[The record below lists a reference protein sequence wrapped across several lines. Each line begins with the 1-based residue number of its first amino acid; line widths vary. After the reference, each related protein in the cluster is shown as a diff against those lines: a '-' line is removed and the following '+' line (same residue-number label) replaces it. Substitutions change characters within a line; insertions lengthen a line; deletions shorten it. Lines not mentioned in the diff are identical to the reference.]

1 MTQYKSPAT
10 RRFRIR
16 LSVLIVIYFLTM
28 LFASMA
34 FKKHMVSG
42 IFEYAVAVLPGLPI
56 IGIVWASMRLL
67 VEEPDE
73 FIRML
78 HVRKLL
84 IATGFCLTIMTVW
97 EFLQTFDLIETGTNE
112 IGAAFIWFLG
122 LGVGGL
128 YNWLTNSRTGQQS

>member
-1 MTQYKSPAT
+1 MSQYKSSAT

-16 LSVLIVIYFLTM
+16 LSVLIVIYFFTM
-28 LFASMA
+28 LFASMV

-42 IFEYAVAVLPGLPI
+42 ILEYAVAILPGLPI
-56 IGIVWASMRLL
+56 IGIVWASVKLL

-84 IATGFCLTIMTVW
+84 IATGFCLTVMTVW
-97 EFLQTFDLIETGTNE
+97 EFLQTFDLVTYGTNE

-122 LGVGGL
+122 LAVGAI
-128 YNWLTNSRTGQQS
+128 YNWLTVGHSEHQS

>member
-1 MTQYKSPAT
+1 MPQNKSPAT

-16 LSVLIVIYFLTM
+16 LSLLIVVYIFTM
-28 LFASMA
+28 LFASMV

-42 IFEYAVAVLPGLPI
+42 NLEYAVAILPGLPI

-84 IATGFCLTIMTVW
+84 IATGFCLTIMTIW
-97 EFLQTFDLIETGTNE
+97 EFLQTFNLIGTGTNE

-128 YNWLTNSRTGQQS
+128 YNWLANARTGLQS